1 MNGFREKRFFV
12 EFEDGEKRYFNNE
25 LEKRKFETLNKK
37 IKEMEWTNF
46 SNDFTS
52 SPKPFKITGIMTVN
66 QMEENKQLD
75 SSLVQLA
82 RLALSG
88 RRQDIELFIRRLIHN
103 NGLSSD
109 AAKKLTRLLQ
119 DSPTKTSP
127 FRNAALPALPVDTDS
142 RLQLLR
148 QEFPAIVDQE
158 PIWAPNVR
166 TKLEQIIQEREKEA
180 NLIRAGIQ
188 PSRSLLFTGEP
199 GVGKSLAARWLA
211 MKLQLPLL
219 ILDLSAVMSS
229 FLGRTGANVRNVID
243 YAKGTRAILLL
254 DEFDAIAKRRDDA
267 VEVGEL
273 KRLVTVLLQE
283 IDDWP
288 PTGILIAAT
297 NHSNLLD
304 PAVWRRFDLIVE
316 FPMPTEE
323 QVGEKIEKVFKPESE
338 LPKEWVDILRLLLTG
353 SSFAEIERELLAI
366 RRRAII
372 SQSPYQDLITEFVK
386 GKTQHL
392 RNKARVNIAQ
402 RLIEL
407 GYSQRRAH
415 EWTDIRRQIQAVHF
429 RKVNKMKG
437 KGKKGKK
444 GC

>member
-1 MNGFREKRFFV
+1 
-12 EFEDGEKRYFNNE
+12 
-25 LEKRKFETLNKK
+25 
-37 IKEMEWTNF
+37 
-46 SNDFTS
+46 
-52 SPKPFKITGIMTVN
+52 MTVN
-66 QMEENKQLD
+66 QVEEKTQLD

-103 NGLSSD
+103 NGLSVD
-109 AAKKLTRLLQ
+109 ASKKLTRLLQ
-119 DSPTKTSP
+119 DSPTKNSP
-127 FRNAALPALPVDTDS
+127 LRNETFPALPVDMDS

-148 QEFPAIVDQE
+148 QEYPAVIDQE
-158 PIWAPNVR
+158 PIWAPSVR
-166 TKLEQIIQEREKEA
+166 SNLEQIIQEREQES

-211 MKLQLPLL
+211 NKLQLPLL

-243 YAKGTRAILLL
+243 YAKGSRAILLL

-288 PTGILIAAT
+288 STGILIAAT

-304 PAVWRRFDLIVE
+304 PAVWRRFDLLVE

-323 QVGEKIEKVFKPESE
+323 QVGEKIKNVFGADSE
-338 LPKEWVDILRLLLTG
+338 LSQEWIDILRLLLAG
-353 SSFAEIERELLAI
+353 SSFAEIERELLTI

-372 SQSPYQDLITEFVK
+372 SQSSHQDLITEFVK
-386 GKTQHL
+386 SKTQQL
-392 RNKARVNIAQ
+392 RNKTRVNIAQ

-415 EWTDIRRQIQAVHF
+415 EWTGVSRDTIRKTI
-429 RKVNKMKG
+429 
-437 KGKKGKK
+437 
-444 GC
+444 